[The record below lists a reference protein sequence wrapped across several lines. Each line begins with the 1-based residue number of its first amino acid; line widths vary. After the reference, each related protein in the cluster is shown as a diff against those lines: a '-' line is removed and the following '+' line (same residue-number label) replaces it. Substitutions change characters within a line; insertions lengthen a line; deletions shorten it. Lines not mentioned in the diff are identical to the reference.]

1 MSTPDST
8 SPVLQKVAPVPL
20 GQLSVP
26 AETFPGFALPEAVLH
41 SIPLPAE
48 FAEFVRL
55 AITENQVKTI
65 LPVFFNPLFRR
76 QGVLNKHTIHALE
89 SVGQSLAHLAREIEG
104 RDRILEQL
112 TSHLNAYREHAH
124 REHLGLVHFAG
135 QLASQV
141 GEVAGNLRARLDREA
156 TEARLRTDTMLAITR
171 SAERRLGDQQAA
183 LAEINHRIEATG
195 LAAEQREALLREQT
209 VKLAVAHERTSDQ
222 LAQLRRQSE
231 EMLAHTQASA
241 ARLAEVQTLAAAA
254 TEQVRRD
261 AQNLIADLATRTGMQ
276 LAEQRESLLRVQ
288 TEHTAPAFLAMEER
302 LTRIEARLAEQAA
315 GEIRAEVLLSA
326 ARATGQAQEV
336 LSSELQTLRT
346 DLCALAE
353 MVAILGK
360 RQESTE
366 ASLGGTKAAIDTLL
380 PALQTQMAHLGTTT
394 PKSRR
399 QAAAAEV
406 LATIKSAQLAE
417 SDGLYAAV
425 EARFRGS
432 RALIRERQTKYLPVI
447 EEARKRVGLFPPL
460 PQDSRSVRMLEQ
472 VRAGSGVLDL
482 GCGRGEWLEL
492 LKEHGIPGL
501 GVDRNRF
508 FLDYCRERNCA
519 VADADIMAFLRN
531 TPDESVAVVTSFQ
544 VIEHL
549 PIPVF
554 QEMAHQVLRIL
565 RRGGTAIFETPNPG
579 NVLTAGLNFL
589 LDPTHLRP
597 VHPEFAR
604 LILETSGFSAVQLQ
618 FTSPYDETHR
628 VGRPDDPLAQ
638 RFNEYFYGPQ
648 DYAVIGVK
656 P

>member
-8 SPVLQKVAPVPL
+8 SPALQKVAPVQL
-20 GQLSVP
+20 GQLGVP

-48 FAEFVRL
+48 FAEFVRS
-55 AITENQVKTI
+55 ATKENQIKTI
-65 LPVFFNPLFRR
+65 LPGFFNPLFRR
-76 QGVLNKHTIHALE
+76 QGVLNRHTIHALE
-89 SVGQSLAHLAREIEG
+89 SVGQSLAHLAREIEV

-112 TSHLNAYREHAH
+112 TSHLNAYREYAH
-124 REHLGLVHFAG
+124 REHLGLAHIAE
-135 QLASQV
+135 QLARQV
-141 GEVAGNLRARLDREA
+141 GEVAGNLQAGLDCEA
-156 TEARLRTDTMLAITR
+156 TKTRLRTDTLVAITR
-171 SAERRLGDQQAA
+171 SV
-183 LAEINHRIEATG
+183 
-195 LAAEQREALLREQT
+195 EQREALLREQT
-209 VKLAVAHERTSDQ
+209 VKLAIAHERTSDQ
-222 LAQLRRQSE
+222 L
-231 EMLAHTQASA
+231 T
-241 ARLAEVQTLAAAA
+241 EVQTMAAAA

-261 AQNLIADLATRTGMQ
+261 AQNLIADLATRTGTQ
-276 LAEQRESLLRVQ
+276 LAEQRESLLREQ
-288 TEHTAPAFLAMEER
+288 TKHTAPAFTAMEER

-326 ARATGQAQEV
+326 TRATDQAQQV

-353 MVAILGK
+353 MVAIISK

-366 ASLGGTKAAIDTLL
+366 ASLGGTKAALDTLL
-380 PALQTQMAHLGTTT
+380 PALQTQLEHLGNTT

-399 QAAAAEV
+399 QATAAEV

-417 SDGLYAAV
+417 SDGLYAAL

-432 RALIRERQTKYLPVI
+432 RALIRERQIKYLPVI
-447 EEARKRVGLFPPL
+447 EEARKRVGQFPPL
-460 PQDSRSVRMLEQ
+460 PQDSRSARMLEQ
-472 VRAGSGVLDL
+472 IRAGSGVLDL

-492 LKEHGIPGL
+492 LKEHSIPSL

-508 FLDYCRERNCA
+508 FLDYCRERNFA
-519 VADADIMAFLRN
+519 VVDADIMAFLRN
-531 TPDESVAVVTSFQ
+531 APDGSVAAVTSFH

-554 QEMAHQVLRIL
+554 QEMVHHALRIL

-604 LILETSGFSAVQLQ
+604 LMLETSGFSAVQLQ
-618 FTSPYDETHR
+618 FASPYDEACK
-628 VGRPDDPLAQ
+628 VGRPEDPLAQ